1 MTYKIKRERE
11 HFVVYINGK
20 FYCSADNEKEAAKEL
35 ENYVKERGGCYEAES
50 A

>member
-11 HFVVYINGK
+11 HFEVYINDK
-20 FYCSADNEKEAAKEL
+20 FYCTADNWKEAVNEVETYTKGGDVN
-35 ENYVKERGGCYEAES
+35 ENQS

>member
-11 HFVVYINGK
+11 HFEVYINGK
-20 FYCSADNEKEAAKEL
+20 FYCSADNEREAVSEV
-35 ENYVKERGGCYEAES
+35 ESYVSERGDCYETES